1 MPETSDANGFSVKF
15 SGLARS
21 LLGSSALRPLATAG
35 TAALFVCFASET
47 LQTVVANGDT
57 RTLSFHHI
65 HTDERVTVT
74 FKKNGKYDEGALKQL
89 NHFLRDWRNDD
100 VTNMDPHLFDLL
112 WEVHRHTRA
121 NGPITIISAYRSPQT
136 NAMLRARGRGVARF
150 SQHMSG
156 KAIDFYIP
164 GVELSDLRETGMR
177 LQRGGVGFYP
187 TSGSP
192 FIHVDTGGVRHW
204 PRVSPDHLA
213 RIFPD
218 GKTVH
223 VASDG
228 RQLKGYMLAK
238 AEIEAR
244 GDRPGT
250 VALASLDSEGED
262 ETPRSAFRPRMASAP
277 VATTPVN
284 STRESVSAPKPTV
297 VASLQPQQP
306 VRQPAP
312 AMPLARP
319 SALGDV
325 TASVNRESA
334 PAANPPREET
344 QVLAYANPEERPGSQ
359 FGPIPLAHQ
368 RLALRYEPETR
379 LTPADPKPSA
389 PQIPQAA
396 PAPRPQPLETASLA
410 PAMPMPRPASAPAS
424 QTTIAEKRPMQP
436 APAAYTP
443 YADAA
448 RPPAKLIHASTVQ
461 NTAELYHPDIVSTR
475 SMVEP
480 VRTAL
485 RIQFGDDSI
494 TAPASVGFSGPA
506 VVALRVV
513 AFDRGG
519 GIMGGLAS
527 RSN

>member
-1 MPETSDANGFSVKF
+1 MAF
-15 SGLARS
+15 SGLART

-35 TAALFVCFASET
+35 VTALFVCAVSEN
-47 LQTVVANGDT
+47 LQSVVANGDT

-89 NHFLRDWRNDD
+89 NQFLRDWRNDD
-100 VTNMDPHLFDLL
+100 ATNMDPHLFDLL
-112 WEVHRHTRA
+112 WEIHREARA
-121 NGPITIISAYRSPQT
+121 KGPITIISAYRSPQT

-156 KAIDFYIP
+156 KAIDFFIP
-164 GVELSDLRETGMR
+164 DVDLAVLREMGMR
-177 LQRGGVGFYP
+177 LQRGGVGYYP

-223 VASDG
+223 IASDG
-228 RQLKGYMLAK
+228 KQMRGFMLAK
-238 AEIEAR
+238 AEIEAQ
-244 GDRPGT
+244 GSRPGT
-250 VALASLDSEGED
+250 VALASLGGNDEEEDS
-262 ETPRSAFRPRMASAP
+262 PRVASRPRMASSP
-277 VATTPVN
+277 VATTPVA
-284 STRESVSAPKPTV
+284 APAAQKPMV
-297 VASLQPQQP
+297 VASAPAS
-306 VRQPAP
+306 QPAP
-312 AMPLARP
+312 AMPVARP
-319 SALGDV
+319 NGLGDI
-325 TASVNRESA
+325 TASLS
-334 PAANPPREET
+334 REEKPRGQT
-344 QVLAYANPEERPGSQ
+344 QVMAYADPQDRPGAQ
-359 FGPIPLAHQ
+359 FGPMPLAHQ
-368 RLALRYEPETR
+368 RLALRYEPDTR
-379 LTPADPKPSA
+379 LTPADRPQLAPQAQPKPE
-389 PQIPQAA
+389 PV
-396 PAPRPQPLETASLA
+396 ETASLA
-410 PAMPMPRPASAPAS
+410 PAPLPNPRATP
-424 QTTIAEKRPMQP
+424 QQP
-436 APAAYTP
+436 RGESTHIRQAAFTP

-461 NTAELYHPDIVSTR
+461 DNAELHHPDILSTR

-485 RIQFGDDSI
+485 RIQFGADSV
-494 TAPASVGFSGPA
+494 TAPASVTFSGPA
-506 VVALRVV
+506 VVPLRVV

-527 RSN
+527 RAN

>member
-1 MPETSDANGFSVKF
+1 VAF
-15 SGLARS
+15 SGLART

-35 TAALFVCFASET
+35 VAALFVFVASES

-74 FKKNGKYDEGALKQL
+74 FKKNGRYDEGALKQL
-89 NHFLRDWRNDD
+89 NQFLRDWRNDD

-112 WEVHRHTRA
+112 WEVHRHLRA

-164 GVELSDLRETGMR
+164 GVELSDIRETGMR

-192 FIHVDTGGVRHW
+192 FVHIDTGGVRHW
-204 PRVSPDHLA
+204 PRVSPEHLA

-223 VASDG
+223 IASDG
-228 RQLKGYMLAK
+228 KQLRGFMLAK

-250 VALASLDSEGED
+250 VALASLGGNDEEEDS
-262 ETPRSAFRPRMASAP
+262 PRAAPRPRMASAP
-277 VATTPVN
+277 VATTPV
-284 STRESVSAPKPTV
+284 TREAPAPAQKPVV
-297 VASLQPQQP
+297 VASAPNP
-306 VRQPAP
+306 APAP
-312 AMPLARP
+312 AMPVARP
-319 SALGDV
+319 NGLGDI
-325 TASVNRESA
+325 TASLREEEK
-334 PAANPPREET
+334 PREQT
-344 QVLAYANPEERPGSQ
+344 QVMAYADPQDRPNVQ
-359 FGPIPLAHQ
+359 FGPIPMTHQ
-368 RLALRYEPETR
+368 RLAMRYEPEVR
-379 LTPADPKPSA
+379 LTPADQMRPQETPQVQAKPQPKPETV
-389 PQIPQAA
+389 
-396 PAPRPQPLETASLA
+396 ETASLA
-410 PAMPMPRPASAPAS
+410 PTAIPNPRTTPQAPR
-424 QTTIAEKRPMQP
+424 AESTHVRQ
-436 APAAYTP
+436 AYTP

-448 RPPAKLIHASTVQ
+448 RPPAKLIHARTVQ
-461 NTAELYHPDIVSTR
+461 DSAELHHPDLLSTR

-485 RIQFGDDSI
+485 RIQFGDSLM
-494 TAPASVGFSGPA
+494 APASVNFSGPA
-506 VVALRVV
+506 VVPLRVV

-527 RSN
+527 RQN

>member
-1 MPETSDANGFSVKF
+1 MAS
-15 SGLARS
+15 SGLAR
-21 LLGSSALRPLATAG
+21 LFLGSSALRPLATAG
-35 TAALFVCFASET
+35 AAALLVCVASGN
-47 LQTVVANGDT
+47 LQSLVANGDT
-57 RTLSFHHI
+57 RTLDFHHI
-65 HTDERVTVT
+65 HTDERLTVT
-74 FKKNGKYDEGALKQL
+74 FKKNGKYDEGSLKQL
-89 NHFLRDWRNDD
+89 NNFLRDWRNDD

-112 WEVHRHTRA
+112 WEVHRHVRA

-136 NAMLRARGRGVARF
+136 NSMLRARGRGVARF

-164 GVELSDLRETGMR
+164 GVELSDLREMGMR

-204 PRVSPDHLA
+204 PRVTPDHLA

-223 VASDG
+223 IPSDG
-228 RQLKGYMLAK
+228 RQMKGFMLAK

-244 GDRPGT
+244 GDRPGA
-250 VALASLDSEGED
+250 VALASLGDSEGEED
-262 ETPRSAFRPRMASAP
+262 SPRLSSRPRMASAP
-277 VATTPVN
+277 VATSQVH
-284 STRESVSAPKPTV
+284 SSREIAAPAAKPMV
-297 VASLQPQQP
+297 VAALPPQQP
-306 VRQPAP
+306 APQPTAP

-319 SALGDV
+319 AGLGDI
-325 TASVNRESA
+325 TASLHREPQA
-334 PAANPPREET
+334 PREQT
-344 QVLAYANPEERPGSQ
+344 QVLAYADPEDRPGSQ

-368 RLALRYEPETR
+368 RLALRYEPEAR
-379 LTPADPKPSA
+379 LTPADPR
-389 PQIPQAA
+389 PQPQPQAA
-396 PAPRPQPLETASLA
+396 PQPKPQPVEIASLA
-410 PAMPMPRPASAPAS
+410 PVMPAPRPA
-424 QTTIAEKRPMQP
+424 P
-436 APAAYTP
+436 APAPAPSQAAASRTMQVAYTP

-448 RPPAKLIHASTVQ
+448 RPPAKLIHSNSVQ
-461 NTAELYHPDIVSTR
+461 NTAELHHPDVVSVR
-475 SMVEP
+475 SLVEP

-485 RIQFGDDSI
+485 RIQFGEDSI

-519 GIMGGLAS
+519 GIMGGIAS
-527 RSN
+527 RTN

>member
-1 MPETSDANGFSVKF
+1 MAF
-15 SGLARS
+15 SGLART
-21 LLGSSALRPLATAG
+21 LLGSSALKPLATAG
-35 TAALFVCFASET
+35 AAALFVCFACEK
-47 LQTVVANGDT
+47 LQGVVANGDT

-65 HTDERVTVT
+65 HTDERVNVT

-89 NHFLRDWRNDD
+89 NQFLRDWRNDD

-112 WEVHRHTRA
+112 WEIHRHTRA

-136 NAMLRARGRGVARF
+136 NSMLRARGRGVARF

-177 LQRGGVGFYP
+177 LQRGGIGFYP

-192 FIHVDTGGVRHW
+192 FVHIDTGGVRHW

-228 RQLKGYMLAK
+228 RQLRGYMLAK

-250 VALASLDSEGED
+250 VALASLGESDSEE
-262 ETPRSAFRPRMASAP
+262 ETPRVVARPRMASAP
-277 VATTPVN
+277 VAISQIN
-284 STRESVSAPKPTV
+284 SGREAPAPAKPLV
-297 VASLQPQQP
+297 VASAPP
-306 VRQPAP
+306 AAP
-312 AMPLARP
+312 AMPVARP
-319 SALGDV
+319 NNLGDV
-325 TASVNRESA
+325 TASL
-334 PAANPPREET
+334 PRETEKPREQT
-344 QVLAYANPEERPGSQ
+344 QVLAYADTEDRPSAQ
-359 FGPIPLAHQ
+359 FGPIPMAHQ
-368 RLALRYEPETR
+368 RLTLRYEPETR
-379 LTPADPKPSA
+379 LTPADQSRPQAQPQPKP
-389 PQIPQAA
+389 
-396 PAPRPQPLETASLA
+396 QPVETASLA
-410 PAMPMPRPASAPAS
+410 P
-424 QTTIAEKRPMQP
+424 QLP
-436 APAAYTP
+436 APAARPAPSQAPAETSSHSRQTGYTP

-448 RPPAKLIHASTVQ
+448 RPPVKLIHASSVQ
-461 NTAELYHPDIVSTR
+461 DSAELYHPDVVSVR
-475 SMVEP
+475 SLVEP

-485 RIQFGDDSI
+485 RVQFGDSSV
-494 TAPASVGFSGPA
+494 TAPASVNFSGPA

-519 GIMGGLAS
+519 GIMGGFAS
-527 RSN
+527 RTN